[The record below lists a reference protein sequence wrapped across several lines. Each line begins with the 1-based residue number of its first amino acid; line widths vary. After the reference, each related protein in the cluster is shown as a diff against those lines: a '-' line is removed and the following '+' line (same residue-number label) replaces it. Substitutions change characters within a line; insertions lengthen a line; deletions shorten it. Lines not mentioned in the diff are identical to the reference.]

1 MVVNFSIRKI
11 SRGTRK
17 LTRISILII
26 IKKKTHSH
34 VMKHFFISLEFLLHP
49 SMETGKNKTQR
60 LVFCSFSR
68 KKKKKKKKDTHGHT

>member
-11 SRGTRK
+11 SRSTRK

-26 IKKKTHSH
+26 IIKKTHSH

-68 KKKKKKKKDTHGHT
+68 KKKKKKDTHGHT